1 MAARISGRKRWR
13 LDEVAVGGRFTTE
26 GSSGWRQRAL
36 VAVVAIVALALM
48 TATYFSARAETGEK
62 PAPPASSPGI
72 DSVELSQKQ
81 LGMIDLGTVAERTFP
96 VRRDAVG
103 SIDFN
108 EDVATP
114 VYTPYQGRIEKLF
127 ARIGDTVAKDQV
139 LFTIQSPDLIQADS
153 TLIAAAAVEDL
164 TERALARAKRLYEV
178 QGIAEKD
185 LQQAI
190 SDQQTAE
197 GALEAARNAV
207 EVFGKTKAEIDH
219 MVKTRSIDPNLVV
232 RSPISG
238 QITARNAAPGLF
250 VQPGN
255 PPAPYSVADIS
266 RVWMVANVSESDM
279 PLVHT
284 GQRLEVAVM
293 AFPDDSFKGQ
303 ISTVGA
309 TVDPQLHRGMVRAE
323 VEDPKHELLPGMLAS
338 FVIVTGEPVTAGA
351 VPLDGVVREG
361 DGTMT
366 VWVTTDRHR
375 FTKRTVRIGL
385 SQDGYDQIL
394 EGVRPGDLVVT
405 KGAVFLDNLLSGGLS

>member
-1 MAARISGRKRWR
+1 
-13 LDEVAVGGRFTTE
+13 VGGRFFVKGWD
-26 GSSGWRQRAL
+26 GSLRIATIAS
-36 VAVVAIVALALM
+36 VAIVALALV
-48 TATYFSARAETGEK
+48 AGAREK
-62 PAPPASSPGI
+62 PTTPPAAAELP
-72 DSVELSQKQ
+72 DSDTVELSQKQ
-81 LGMIDLGTVAERTFP
+81 LGMIGLGTVAEHTFP

-114 VYTPYQGRIEKLF
+114 VFTPYQGRIVKLF
-127 ARIGDTVAKDQV
+127 AKIGDKVSKDQV

-153 TLIAAAAVEDL
+153 TLIAAAAVMDL
-164 TERALARAKRLYEV
+164 TGRALTRAQRLYEV

-190 SDQQTAE
+190 SDQQTAA
-197 GALEAARNAV
+197 GALAAARNAV

-219 MVKTRSIDPNLVV
+219 MVATRTIDPYLVV
-232 RSPISG
+232 RSPLSG
-238 QITARNAAPGLF
+238 RITARNAAPGLF

-284 GQRLEVAVM
+284 GQMLEVAVM
-293 AFPDDSFKGQ
+293 AFPDHPFKGE

-323 VEDPKHELLPGMLAS
+323 IEDPKHELLPGMLAS

-375 FTKRTVRIGL
+375 FSKRTVRIGL
-385 SQDGYDQIL
+385 QEDGYDQIL
-394 EGVRPGDLVVT
+394 EGVRPGELIVT